1 MTPAPET
8 LRPKDPVVYALNK
21 MSVGRFR
28 HVPLVD
34 DAGRA
39 AGMITAG
46 DLLEYLVEL
55 CPEEILN
62 LPPEPQLALHRT
74 PEGD

>member
-1 MTPAPET
+1 VA
-8 LRPKDPVVYALNK
+8 YAVNK
-21 MSVGRFR
+21 MSTGGFR

-39 AGMITAG
+39 TGMVSAG
-46 DLLEYLVEL
+46 DVLEYLVEL
-55 CPEEILN
+55 CPEEVRN
-62 LPPEPQLALHRT
+62 LPPEPQLAIHPR

>member
-1 MTPAPET
+1 VA
-8 LRPKDPVVYALNK
+8 YALNK
-21 MSVGRFR
+21 MSFGKYR

-46 DLLEYLVEL
+46 DLLEFLVEL

-62 LPPEPQLALHRT
+62 LPPEPELAIHPT